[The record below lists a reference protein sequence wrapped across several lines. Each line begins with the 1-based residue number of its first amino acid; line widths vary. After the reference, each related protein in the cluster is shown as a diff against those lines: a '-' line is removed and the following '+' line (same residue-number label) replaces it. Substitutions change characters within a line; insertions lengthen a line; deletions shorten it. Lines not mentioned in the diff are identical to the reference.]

1 VYGEKAP
8 NKMDD
13 EVIED
18 IDSDND
24 EVVETEE
31 EVSEVETHEVEEEDS
46 TDWKA
51 EAKKQQAI
59 NARLAK
65 KLNKPQPVP
74 VVEQSNQVKDSLSR
88 EEAILIAQG
97 MSPEDLDELAD
108 VAKAKGI
115 SLLKAKDT
123 PIFTAYLQA
132 REAEAKKEKAKL
144 GSSKGSQV
152 SQERSISDLTDE
164 EHKALVLETMSKVN

>member
-1 VYGEKAP
+1 
-8 NKMDD
+8 MDD
-13 EVIED
+13 EIED
-18 IDSDND
+18 IDSVND
-24 EVVETEE
+24 EIDETPVEQTEE
-31 EVSEVETHEVEEEDS
+31 VIEETQEESAEDT

-51 EAKKQQAI
+51 EALKQKAI
-59 NARLAK
+59 NDRLAK

-74 VVEQSNQVKDSLSR
+74 VVEQSNQTSKDSLSR

-115 SLLKAKDT
+115 SLLKAKET

-132 REAEAKKEKAKL
+132 QEAERKKEKAKL